1 LIVPRSAVLPEE
13 DHFILFTTKEG
24 RAQEHQV
31 HVGLQD
37 QNETEVIADDLRPGD
52 LVVTLGNYELKDGMT
67 VKVDA
72 SR

>member
-1 LIVPRSAVLPEE
+1 
-13 DHFILFTTKEG
+13 
-24 RAQEHQV
+24 V

-52 LVVTLGNYELKDGMT
+52 LVVTVGNYELKDGMT